1 MTNELAYLINWK
13 GESTGKMNGKEPGQ
27 IASVTVHVQTRLYDT
42 NSTMNHVRLKHDTK
56 QSLEI
61 TYKIN

>member
-1 MTNELAYLINWK
+1 MTNELANLINWK

-27 IASVTVHVQTRLYDT
+27 IASVPVHVQTRLYDT
-42 NSTMNHVRLKHDTK
+42 SNICTTYVFERNTK
-56 QSLEI
+56 QLLEI